1 MYFCWM
7 CYSQYIPNN
16 LLSLMSQMETNSQ
29 RQSLLSIPLNGA
41 EQKISQRRRLKL
53 SLNDDIFHTGW
64 FVPTI
69 PDYFL
74 FEPPSKYISVSFLQ
88 MVVCFKR
95 LIRGRILMLWSSP
108 LHFYYFSY
116 PLSNHS

>member
-1 MYFCWM
+1 
-7 CYSQYIPNN
+7 
-16 LLSLMSQMETNSQ
+16 MSQMETNSQ

-41 EQKISQRRRLKL
+41 EQKISQRRRFKL

-74 FEPPSKYISVSFLQ
+74 FEPPSKYMSVSLNGGLCQ
-88 MVVCFKR
+88 KIDQRTHPNGALLC
-95 LIRGRILMLWSSP
+95 I
-108 LHFYYFSY
+108 FY
-116 PLSNHS
+116 